1 MIIINR
7 EDFPI
12 LNNDIIYFDNG
23 ATTLKPKCVVEAM
36 NDYYYNYGANIHRG
50 DYKISLRASEEYEKV
65 RDKVKDFIN
74 AKSSKEIVFT
84 AGDTDSLNKIVFGF
98 MKDYLNEGDEV
109 LLTKSE
115 HASNVLPWLELSKEK
130 KIKISYIPLNDN
142 HELTLEALTDTIT
155 DKTKVI
161 SIAHITNVVGDV
173 RNIHEISKIAHKNNI
188 ILVVDGAQSVP
199 HMKTDVIK
207 DDIDF
212 LTFSAHKM
220 LGPTGVGVLYAK
232 EKYLEKMRPIEYG
245 GGMNQYFEVTGEVE
259 YKSIPTRFEAG
270 TPPIAEVIGLGSAID
285 YLQKIGMDKIYE
297 YEKELKRYLVSKL
310 ESNTKVILY
319 NKSTD
324 SGVLAFN
331 LEGIFSQDT
340 AIYLDHYNICVRA
353 GNHCAKILK
362 DEINIKNTC
371 RISLYFYNTKEE
383 IDKLVEVLEKSD
395 DLFKV
400 IL

>member
-12 LNNDIIYFDNG
+12 LKNDIIYFDNG

-50 DYKISLRASEEYEKV
+50 DYKISLKASEEYEKV

-115 HASNVLPWLELSKEK
+115 HASNVLPWLELSKDK

-232 EKYLEKMRPIEYG
+232 EEYLEKMRPIEYG

>member
-1 MIIINR
+1 MHR
-7 EDFPI
+7 EDLPI
-12 LNNDIIYFDNG
+12 LKNDLIYFDNG
-23 ATTLKPKCVVEAM
+23 ATTLKPKCVIEAM

-50 DYKISLRASEEYEKV
+50 DYKISHKASEEYELV
-65 RDKVKDFIN
+65 RDKVKEFIN
-74 AKSSKEIVFT
+74 ARNAKEIVFT
-84 AGDTDSLNKIVFGF
+84 SGATDALNKIVFGF
-98 MKDYLNEGDEV
+98 MKDYLHESDEV
-109 LLTKSE
+109 LITKSE
-115 HASNVLPWLELSKEK
+115 HASNVLPWFELK
-130 KIKISYIPLNDN
+130 KLNNIKINYIPLNEN
-142 HELTLEALTDTIT
+142 HELTLENLEKSIT
-155 DKTKVI
+155 KNTKVI
-161 SIAHITNVVGDV
+161 SIASVTNVVGDV
-173 RNIHEISKIAHKNNI
+173 RDIASISKIAHQHNI
-188 ILVVDGAQSVP
+188 ILVVDGSQSVP

-212 LTFSAHKM
+212 LIFAGHKM

-232 EKYLEKMRPIEYG
+232 EKYLEKTYPIEFG
-245 GGMNQYFEVTGEVE
+245 GGMNQYFEETGEVE

-270 TPPIAEVIGLGSAID
+270 TPPIAEVIGLGAAID
-285 YLQKIGMDKIYE
+285 YLQSIGMDNINKYE
-297 YEKELKRYLVSKL
+297 QELKKYLVSKL
-310 ESNTKVILY
+310 EKNKKVILY
-319 NKSTD
+319 NKSSE
-324 SGVLAFN
+324 SGILAFN

-362 DEINIKNTC
+362 NEINIKNTC

>member
-12 LNNDIIYFDNG
+12 LNNNLIYFDNS
-23 ATTLKPKCVVEAM
+23 ATTLKPKCVIEAM

-50 DYKISLRASEEYEKV
+50 DYKISLKASNEYEEVRNKV
-65 RDKVKDFIN
+65 AKFIGANN
-74 AKSSKEIVFT
+74 ATEIVFT
-84 AGDTDSLNKIVFGF
+84 SGATDSLNKIVFGF
-98 MKDYLNEGDEV
+98 MKNYLKDGDEV

-115 HASNVLPWLELSKEK
+115 HASNVIPWIELA
-130 KIKISYIPLNDN
+130 KIKNIKIKYIPLNKN
-142 HELTLEALTDTIT
+142 HELTIESLEKTIT
-155 DKTKVI
+155 KNTKVI
-161 SIAHITNVVGDV
+161 AIAAITNVVGDV
-173 RNIHEISKIAHKNNI
+173 RNIKEISEVAHNNNI

-199 HMKTDVIK
+199 HMKTNVALDN
-207 DDIDF
+207 IDF
-212 LTFSAHKM
+212 LVFSAHKM
-220 LGPTGVGVLYAK
+220 LGPTGLGVLYGK
-232 EKYLEKMRPIEYG
+232 KKYLEQMKPLEFG

-259 YKSIPTRFEAG
+259 YKSIPTRLEAG
-270 TPPIAEVIGLGSAID
+270 TPPIAEVIGLGKAID
-285 YLQKIGMDKIYE
+285 YLEKIGMDKIYN
-297 YEKELKRYLVSKL
+297 YEKELKKYLVSKL
-310 ESNTKVILY
+310 EKIDKIVLY

-331 LEGIFSQDT
+331 IEGIFSQDT
-340 AIYLDHYNICVRA
+340 AIYLDEYNICVRA

-371 RISLYFYNTKEE
+371 RLSLYFYNTKEE
-383 IDKLVEVLEKSD
+383 IDKLVEVLNKSD

>member
-50 DYKISLRASEEYEKV
+50 DYKISLKASEEYEKV

-115 HASNVLPWLELSKEK
+115 HASNVLPWLELSKDK

>member
-50 DYKISLRASEEYEKV
+50 DYKISFKASEEYEKV

-115 HASNVLPWLELSKEK
+115 HASNVLPWLELSKDK

>member
-115 HASNVLPWLELSKEK
+115 HASNVLPWLELSKDK

-232 EKYLEKMRPIEYG
+232 EEYLEKMRPIEYG

-297 YEKELKRYLVSKL
+297 YEKELKRYLVYKL
-310 ESNTKVILY
+310 ESNPKVILY